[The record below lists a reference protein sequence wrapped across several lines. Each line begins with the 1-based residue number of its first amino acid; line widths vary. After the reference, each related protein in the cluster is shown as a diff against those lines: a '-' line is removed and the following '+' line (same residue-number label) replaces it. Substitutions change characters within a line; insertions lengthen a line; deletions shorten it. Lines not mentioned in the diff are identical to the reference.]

1 MCASEPFSLWFGRL
15 KPRMELPRR
24 VSVNANHRRY
34 ENRTLNFSLGHAMDF
49 LTLARQWLRVVD
61 MNDRGVILL
70 KGDSDEDL

>member
-1 MCASEPFSLWFGRL
+1 MCASELFCWGLGRL

-49 LTLARQWLRVVD
+49 LTSARQWLRVVG
-61 MNDRGVILL
+61 MNDRDVILL